1 MTLGKKE
8 LVAHLVKTTDLT
20 PDTTSKF
27 IDEIFDWI
35 RDSLKSG
42 EDVRFIGFGSF
53 AVQKIAARTGINP
66 RTKEKMDFA
75 ASNRVSFK
83 SGRELKSSING
94 GKTGQ

>member
-8 LVAHLVKTTDLT
+8 LVAHLAKTTDLT
-20 PDTTSKF
+20 PDKTSKV

-83 SGRELKSSING
+83 SGKELKEAVNS
-94 GKTGQ
+94 GKTG

>member
-8 LVAHLVKTTDLT
+8 LVAHLAKTNDLT
-20 PDTTSKF
+20 PDKTSQVL
-27 IDEIFDWI
+27 DWI

-53 AVQKIAARTGINP
+53 SVQKIAARTGMNP

-83 SGRELKSSING
+83 SGRELKSSINE
-94 GKTGQ
+94 GKAG

>member
-8 LVAHLVKTTDLT
+8 LVAHLAKTNDLT
-20 PDTTSKF
+20 QDKAAKVL
-27 IDEIFDWI
+27 DGVFDWI
-35 RDSLKSG
+35 CDSLKSG

-53 AVQKIAARTGINP
+53 AVQKIAARAGINP

>member
-8 LVAHLVKTTDLT
+8 LVVHLAKTNDLT
-20 PDTTSKF
+20 QDKAAKVL
-27 IDEIFDWI
+27 DGVFDWI

-83 SGRELKSSING
+83 SGKELKDAVNA
-94 GKTGQ
+94 GKAG

>member
-8 LVAHLVKTTDLT
+8 LVAHLAKTNDLT
-20 PDTTSKF
+20 PDKTSKVL
-27 IDEIFDWI
+27 DWI

>member
-8 LVAHLVKTTDLT
+8 LVVHLAKTNDLT
-20 PDTTSKF
+20 QDKAAKVL
-27 IDEIFDWI
+27 DGVFDWI

-83 SGRELKSSING
+83 SGRELKSSIDLLR
-94 GKTGQ
+94 K

>member
-8 LVAHLVKTTDLT
+8 LVAHLAKTTDLT
-20 PDTTSKF
+20 PDKTSKV

-53 AVQKIAARTGINP
+53 AVQKIAARSGINP

-83 SGRELKSSING
+83 SGKELKEAVNV
-94 GKTGQ
+94 GKAG

>member
-8 LVAHLVKTTDLT
+8 LVAHLAKTTDLT
-20 PDTTSKF
+20 PDKTSKV

-53 AVQKIAARTGINP
+53 SVQKIAARTGMNP

-83 SGRELKSSING
+83 SGKELKDAVNA
-94 GKTGQ
+94 GKAG

>member
-8 LVAHLVKTTDLT
+8 LVAHLAKTTDLT
-20 PDTTSKF
+20 QDKVSKVL
-27 IDEIFDWI
+27 DGAFDWI
-35 RDSLKSG
+35 RDSLKFG

-53 AVQKIAARTGINP
+53 AVQKIAARTGMNP

-83 SGRELKSSING
+83 SGKELKEAVNA
-94 GKTGQ
+94 GKTV